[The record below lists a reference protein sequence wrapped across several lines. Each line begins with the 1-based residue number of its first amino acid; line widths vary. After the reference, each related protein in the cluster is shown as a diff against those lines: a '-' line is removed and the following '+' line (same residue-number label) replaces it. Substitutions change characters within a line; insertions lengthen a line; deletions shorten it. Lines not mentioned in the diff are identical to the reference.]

1 MFEES
6 FNNSNKEGV
15 TAEGESGKPYENI
28 WVLLCKERIFLR
40 IITVDAV
47 TISLFL
53 KETSFAKEDWRKSQ
67 VWEVVSFGSV
77 TILYF
82 PLNLR

>member
-6 FNNSNKEGV
+6 FNNSNKEGLGS
-15 TAEGESGKPYENI
+15 EGESAKPYENI
-28 WVLLCKERIFLR
+28 HVLLCKERIFLR
-40 IITVDAV
+40 IITAGRQI
-47 TISLFL
+47 ISFFL
-53 KETSFAKEDWRKSQ
+53 KEISFAKEELRKSQ
-67 VWEVVSFGSV
+67 VWTVVSQGYV